1 MITLKDPGWIMVV
14 FFAVLLFGPLTYAAF
29 M

>member
-1 MITLKDPGWIMVV
+1 MITLKDPGWIMAY
-14 FFAVLLFGPLTYAAF
+14 FFAILLFGPLTYAAF